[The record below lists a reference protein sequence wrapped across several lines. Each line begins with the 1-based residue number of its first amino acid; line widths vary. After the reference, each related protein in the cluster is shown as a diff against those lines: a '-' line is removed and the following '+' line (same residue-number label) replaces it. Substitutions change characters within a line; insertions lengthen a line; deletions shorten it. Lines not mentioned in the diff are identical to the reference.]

1 MRTEQ
6 VDVAYRL
13 LVAVGEL
20 WDGLVRAGIDP
31 AQKGIHVSRE
41 YLGGYIRISAGPSAH
56 ARLVAEWCESSQH
69 FRVLRKEDWPG
80 FESTLSATV
89 KHIRDDARRHGL
101 LDVVDSTLMKACTVP
116 AAPAKA
122 PVRVRAAT
130 GAISR

>member
-1 MRTEQ
+1 MRAGQ

-31 AQKGIHVSRE
+31 AQKGVHVSRE
-41 YLGGYIRISAGPSAH
+41 YLGGYIRISAGPGAH

-80 FESTLSATV
+80 FESSLSATV
-89 KHIRDDARRHGL
+89 KHIREDAKRLGL
-101 LDVVDSTLMKACTVP
+101 LEVVDAALIAACDVPETAKP
-116 AAPAKA
+116 AARS
-122 PVRVRAAT
+122 RVATAA
-130 GAISR
+130 AH

>member
-1 MRTEQ
+1 MRAEQ

-20 WDGLVRAGIDP
+20 WDGLVRSGIDP

-41 YLGGYIRISAGPSAH
+41 YLGGYIRISAGPGAH

-89 KHIRDDARRHGL
+89 KHIREDAKRLGL
-101 LDVVDSTLMKACTVP
+101 LEEVDAALMKAC
-116 AAPAKA
+116 AAPAPSKNVA
-122 PVRVRAAT
+122 RARTTSAV
-130 GAISR
+130 GSR

>member
-31 AQKGIHVSRE
+31 AQKGIHLSRE

-69 FRVLRKEDWPG
+69 FRVLRKEEWPG

-89 KHIRDDARRHGL
+89 KHIRDDARRLGL
-101 LDVVDSTLMKACTVP
+101 LDVVDSTLMKACAAP
-116 AAPAKA
+116 GAPAKS
-122 PVRVRAAT
+122 PVRARTTSGAT
-130 GAISR
+130 FR

>member
-69 FRVLRKEDWPG
+69 FRVLRKEEWPG

-89 KHIRDDARRHGL
+89 KHIRDDARRLGL
-101 LDVVDSTLMKACTVP
+101 LDVVDSTLMKACTVVE
-116 AAPAKA
+116 PAKSPA
-122 PVRVRAAT
+122 RARAAAVAS
-130 GAISR
+130 GQ